1 MKVIKRWMR
10 VWGGNKCGLRHVC
23 THLLSYGKEP
33 IRKVFRERLHLHTRV
48 PFSSLLVTPKRETNF
63 LNNGN
68 PIICEIC
75 TRSYLDNSPTK
86 SKIYILF
93 KIMKSASTLRESS
106 LANFWFS
113 KNSSSSVGIPPLYLR
128 SEKSNIYSYFNLFK
142 MKITVG
148 FGWPSFSKDWYI
160 KESSSS
166 LGIPSIHNTIISS
179 SISPSSLENSF
190 T

>member
-1 MKVIKRWMR
+1 MR
-10 VWGGNKCGLRHVC
+10 QWFQFTYIYLSTLYSRH
-23 THLLSYGKEP
+23 TTSFSKH
-33 IRKVFRERLHLHTRV
+33 
-48 PFSSLLVTPKRETNF
+48 FSSLLVTPKRETNF

-75 TRSYLDNSPTK
+75 IRSYLDNSPTK

-93 KIMKSASTLRESS
+93 KIMKSVSTLRESS
-106 LANFWFS
+106 LANSWFS
-113 KNSSSSVGIPPLYLR
+113 KNSSSSVGIPTLYLR

-148 FGWPSFSKDWYI
+148 FGCPSFSKDWYI
-160 KESSSS
+160 KESSSL
-166 LGIPSIHNTIISS
+166 LGIPSIHNTMISS
-179 SISPSSLENSF
+179 SISLSSLENSF